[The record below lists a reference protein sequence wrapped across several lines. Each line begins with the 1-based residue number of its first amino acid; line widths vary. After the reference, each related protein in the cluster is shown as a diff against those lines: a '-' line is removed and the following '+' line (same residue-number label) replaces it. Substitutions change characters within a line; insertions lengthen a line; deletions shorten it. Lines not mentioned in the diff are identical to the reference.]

1 MKTVYVFSG
10 LGADERVF
18 YKIDFGNCAVIFI
31 KWIAPKKNESIECY
45 AVRITAQITT
55 THPVLVGLS
64 FGGMMAVEV
73 AKHIATEKIVLI
85 SLNYYFGLYYVNF
98 LWWT

>member
-18 YKIDFGNCAVIFI
+18 HKIDFSSYDVHFI
-31 KWIAPKKNESIECY
+31 KWITPKKNESIESY
-45 AVRITAQITT
+45 ALRLTLQITKPL
-55 THPVLVGLS
+55 PVLIGLS

-85 SLNYYFGLYYVNF
+85 SSAKSKNKTDKTNNL
-98 LWWT
+98 